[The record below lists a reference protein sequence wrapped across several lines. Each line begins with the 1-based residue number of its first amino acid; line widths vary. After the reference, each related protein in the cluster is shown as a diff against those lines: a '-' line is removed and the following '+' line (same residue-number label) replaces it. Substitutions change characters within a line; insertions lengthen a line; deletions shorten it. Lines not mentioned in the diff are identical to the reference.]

1 MSDALTDLQAALKA
15 FKDKIQTDSLAV
27 AAKVQEAK
35 ATLDSVSGEQSK
47 LAAMAALAAGIDTLQ
62 KGEAVVA
69 ATSTAKWKEYFW
81 IAGGVAV
88 VVVVGVAAV
97 YWKHITG

>member
-69 ATSTAKWKEYFW
+69 ATPTAKWKEYFW
-81 IAGGVAV
+81 IAGGAALV
-88 VVVVGVAAV
+88 VVAGVVAV
-97 YWKHITG
+97 YWKHLFG